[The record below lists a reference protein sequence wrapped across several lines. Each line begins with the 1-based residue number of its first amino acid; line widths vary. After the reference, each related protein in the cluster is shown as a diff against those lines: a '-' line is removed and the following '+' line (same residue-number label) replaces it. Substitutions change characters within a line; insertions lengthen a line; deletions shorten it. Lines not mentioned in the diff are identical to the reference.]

1 MIDLSKVPTEEL
13 KQQLDGVLENL
24 EYKSL
29 LSELESVAPYLV
41 ELFKRGYVSTVRFA
55 LAPDNATAGDDG
67 DLSLT
72 KYGIPSYVA
81 YQTPFS
87 KEVNYRHLV
96 PEESGYSQ
104 ANLQYAKCYPDGKC
118 ESGGFLDASGERQ
131 ARQWIRLSGSG
142 GKLPLNALLS
152 NSDVRPV
159 YALSTFDNIYEV
171 ARDTELAH
179 EDTGEQNSIYKLK
192 VLSDEEVAELFN
204 VPLIDAKYYFVLGL
218 RDPRATQALQMN
230 KEKFD
235 AITEP
240 SKGLFSSLKFDR
252 ENLSNMAIGDS
263 NARAYMDSLFG
274 DFAGLIPNAG
284 GTWYYLQDGVNVD
297 AINKLEFDK
306 IYSRVAQESSK
317 PKAEK
322 LPIPKPKTSEAPK
335 PKSNAMWWI
344 VGGVAVSSAVYFAHS
359 RRKSSY

>member
-13 KQQLDGVLENL
+13 KQQLDGVLGNL
-24 EYKSL
+24 EYASR

-55 LAPDNATAGDDG
+55 LAPDNATVGDDG

-72 KYGIPSYVA
+72 RFGIPSYVA

-96 PEESGYSQ
+96 PEDDGYSQ
-104 ANLQYAKCYPDGKC
+104 VGLQYAKCNPDGKC
-118 ESGGFLDASGERQ
+118 EGGGFLDASGKRE
-131 ARQWIRLSGSG
+131 ARQWVRLSGSG
-142 GKLPLNALLS
+142 GKLPLNTLLS
-152 NSDVRPV
+152 SSDVRPV

-171 ARDTELAH
+171 ARDAELAS
-179 EDTGEQNSIYKLK
+179 EDIEGPNPIYKLK

-204 VPLIDAKYYFVLGL
+204 IPLADAKYYFVLGL

-235 AITEP
+235 AITKP
-240 SKGLFSSLKFDR
+240 SKGLFSSLRFAR
-252 ENLSNMAIGDS
+252 EDLSDMKINDS
-263 NARAYMDSLFG
+263 DARVYVDSLFG
-274 DFAGLIPNAG
+274 DFKGSIPNTNK
-284 GTWYYLQDGVNVD
+284 TWYYLQDGVNVD
-297 AINKLEFDK
+297 AINKPDFDK
-306 IYSRVAQESSK
+306 KYSRVAQESSK
-317 PKAEK
+317 PKASEA
-322 LPIPKPKTSEAPK
+322 PKAPK
-335 PKSNAMWWI
+335 PKSNAIWWI

-359 RRKSSY
+359 RRKSNY